1 MRAPLLILSMF
12 LSLAAAAGV
21 TVSFPGPERH
31 TDAGYPAPQAQGTR
45 GEIARHLESL
55 GARYLKPGQEM
66 RIEVLDINLGGRVRY
81 NASPEVRVMRAGDWP
96 QIRLRY
102 ELDTPGEAQRKAE
115 EVVSDPEYLRGPQ
128 NNLDALAREKRM
140 LDEWFRARFLRGVK
154 AG

>member
-1 MRAPLLILSMF
+1 MRAS
-12 LSLAAAAGV
+12 
-21 TVSFPGPERH
+21 
-31 TDAGYPAPQAQGTR
+31 QAQGTR

-55 GARYLKPGQEM
+55 GTRYLKPGQEL

-81 NASPEVRVMRAGDWP
+81 NASPDVRVMRAGDWP
-96 QIRLRY
+96 QVRLRY
-102 ELDTPGEAQRKAE
+102 ELDSPGEATRKGE

-140 LDEWFRARFLRGVK
+140 LDEWFRARFVRGIP